1 MQSFMSIPQRW
12 KCKAYSVEAESLKL
26 KVLSGVILESIPE
39 DLNPDTSI
47 FPLCNIIAG
56 PLEVLSMKNNKLNVT
71 NYEKVKEAFKEYE
84 KNDRKEIF
92 NRI

>member
-1 MQSFMSIPQRW
+1 M
-12 KCKAYSVEAESLKL
+12 

>member
-1 MQSFMSIPQRW
+1 M
-12 KCKAYSVEAESLKL
+12 
-26 KVLSGVILESIPE
+26 LSGVILESIPE

-56 PLEVLSMKNNKLNVT
+56 PLEVLSIKNNKLNVT